1 MTREERVAQS
11 NIGTW
16 KRSTWYEIY
25 DAYDSFSKGKVDA
38 WKYCKSLCKKYD
50 GRDLKVVN
58 RNCHKFTAGFEYTD
72 KDTGEIMFMYITK
85 GYNQPV
91 SMGAMALRD

>member
-1 MTREERVAQS
+1 MTTKEQENRARANYLTYRNSSWTEL
-11 NIGTW
+11 
-16 KRSTWYEIY
+16 Y

-38 WKYCKSLCKKYD
+38 WKYCRDLCKQYN

-72 KDTGEIMFMYITK
+72 PESGEIMFMYITK
-85 GYNQPV
+85 GSNTAIPV
-91 SMGAMALRD
+91 N